1 MILIV
6 DANILIG
13 ELLRQRGQEL
23 IQNPALMLHVT
34 ERVLDETQYEIERRI
49 PLMVSRGRLT
59 EAEARLLLA
68 QAKHPVETKIE
79 VVSESNYINLETEA
93 RNRIPRDPDDWPTV
107 ALALAMNAAI
117 WTQDCDFL
125 GCGCPTWTTET
136 LLIQLRTTSEDN

>member
-13 ELLRQRGQEL
+13 ELLRQRGQIL
-23 IQNPALMLHVT
+23 IQNPALMFYIT
-34 ERVLDETQYEIERRI
+34 EQVLDEIQYEIQRRI

-59 EAEARLLLA
+59 EANAQLLLA
-68 QAKHPVETKIE
+68 QAIHLIETKVTVITE
-79 VVSESNYINLETEA
+79 TDYIHLETEA
-93 RNRIPRDPDDWPTV
+93 RNRIPRDPNDWSTV
-107 ALALAMNAAI
+107 ALALSMNAAI

-136 LLIQLRTTSEDN
+136 LLIKMQTNQS

>member
-13 ELLRQRGQEL
+13 ELLRQRGQNL
-23 IQNPALMLHVT
+23 IQNPALMLYIT
-34 ERVLDETQYEIERRI
+34 EQVLDEIQYEIQRRI

-59 EAEARLLLA
+59 EANAQLLLA
-68 QAKHPVETKIE
+68 QAIHLIETKVTVITE
-79 VVSESNYINLETEA
+79 TDYIHLETEA
-93 RNRIPRDPDDWPTV
+93 RNRIPRDPNDWSTV
-107 ALALAMNAAI
+107 ALALSMNAAI

-136 LLIQLRTTSEDN
+136 LLIQMQTNQS

>member
-23 IQNPALMLHVT
+23 IQNPVLMLYVT
-34 ERVLDETQYEIERRI
+34 ARVLDETQYEIERRI

-59 EAEARLLLA
+59 EAEAQLLLA
-68 QAKHPVETKIE
+68 QAKHLIETKIE
-79 VVSESNYINLETEA
+79 VVSESNYSHLETEA
-93 RNRIPRDPDDWPTV
+93 KNRIPRDLDDWPTV

-125 GCGCPTWTTET
+125 A
-136 LLIQLRTTSEDN
+136 

>member
-13 ELLRQRGQEL
+13 ELLRQRGQIL
-23 IQNPALMLHVT
+23 IQNPALMLYIT
-34 ERVLDETQYEIERRI
+34 EQVLDEIQYEIQRRI

-59 EAEARLLLA
+59 EANAQLLLA
-68 QAKHPVETKIE
+68 QAIHLIETKVTVITE
-79 VVSESNYINLETEA
+79 TDYIHLETEA
-93 RNRIPRDPDDWPTV
+93 RNRIPRDPNDWSTV
-107 ALALAMNAAI
+107 ALALSMNAAI

-136 LLIQLRTTSEDN
+136 LLIQMQTNQS